1 MALVVL
7 ILKSSESIDF
17 TYYSIKDS
25 QSLID
30 NLEFVINQNGPLIC
44 EIHGKHNQVYLHT
57 SYAKN
62 SKNRLVRRPI
72 EDQSPFLER
81 DLFESEMIIDP
92 LD

>member
-1 MALVVL
+1 MV
-7 ILKSSESIDF
+7 
-17 TYYSIKDS
+17 
-25 QSLID
+25 
-30 NLEFVINQNGPLIC
+30 
-44 EIHGKHNQVYLHT
+44 KHNQVYLHT